1 MAQSCHEVTSASSE
15 QTTNNNNQQGPVIG
29 ARSGGERGG
38 LDDGVD
44 GAGARIDKDLEV
56 AHG

>member
-1 MAQSCHEVTSASSE
+1 MTSAGSE
-15 QTTNNNNQQGPVIG
+15 QTTNNNNLQGPAIG

-56 AHG
+56 AHN